1 MRLKA
6 VGLIVALALGIL
18 TVPLLAGAQQPAK
31 VPRVGWLVYG
41 SPSPESSPVLDEA
54 LRQGLRELGY
64 VDGRNIAIEYRYAEG
79 RPERLP
85 GLAADLA
92 RLKVDLI
99 IAGGGDVAKVARE
112 ATGTIP
118 IVMMNS
124 EDPVRAGLVASL
136 ARPGGN
142 VTGVTFIFDELAGK
156 RLELLKEAVPG
167 ISRIAVIWNTAHAD
181 YELREMQ
188 AAARA
193 LGVQLQSLELRAPSE
208 LDGAFQAASRGRAE
222 ALAVVPS
229 RLTAFRRIRIVELA
243 AKSRLPVIS
252 GWREFA
258 EAGAL
263 LTYGPN
269 RLEGSRRAASYVD
282 KILKGAKPADLPVEQ
297 PTRFEL
303 IVNLKTA
310 KALGLTIPPSVMVRA
325 DQVIQ

>member
-1 MRLKA
+1 MKPRT
-6 VGLIVALALGIL
+6 VGLVASLALCIL
-18 TVPLLAGAQQPAK
+18 AAPLAGQAQQPAK
-31 VPRVGWLVYG
+31 VPRIGWLVYG
-41 SPSPESSPVLDEA
+41 SPSPETSLVLDEG
-54 LRQGLRELGY
+54 LRQGLRDLGY
-64 VDGRNIAIEYRYAEG
+64 VEGKNFAFEYRYAEG

-85 GLAADLA
+85 GLAADLV
-92 RLKVDLI
+92 RLKVALI
-99 IAGGGDVAKVARE
+99 IAPGDMALVAKK

-118 IVMMNS
+118 IVMMSSN
-124 EDPVRAGLVASL
+124 DPVRAGYVASL

-156 RLELLKEAVPG
+156 RLELLKEAVPA
-167 ISRIAVIWNTAHAD
+167 ISRVAVLWNPTHVD
-181 YELREMQ
+181 NEFLEMQ

-193 LGVQLQSLELRAPSE
+193 LGIQLQSLELRAPSE

-222 ALAVVPS
+222 ALTVAPS
-229 RLTAFRRIRIVELA
+229 RLTAFLRTRIVEFA

-269 RLEGSRRAASYVD
+269 RGEGARRAAAYID

-303 IVNLKTA
+303 VVNLKTA
-310 KALGLTIPPSVMVRA
+310 KALGLTMPQSILIRA